1 MLGPE
6 QGKDRQLEVV
16 RSTVEQ
22 LPDAIELVV
31 GEAETAVKRFC
42 D

>member
-16 RSTVEQ
+16 RGTIEQ
-22 LPDAIELVV
+22 LPNAIELVV
-31 GEAETAVKRFC
+31 GEAENAVKRFR